1 MASPS
6 SLRPAR
12 EGLLALLAVLAVG
25 LVGIPLWCYLGGGD
39 LGFAKWTPERVSRL
53 FLGPEQLAC
62 YACFLWATLVLTRR
76 HLEVRRQ
83 RKAFGLELI
92 PPGVFILP
100 EDARLLQRR
109 VDQQVGERGPFLLAN
124 LFKLALS
131 KFAVSRSGRDV
142 GETVKTQSELD
153 MTRMVSSMSLVNYLA
168 WAIPAIG
175 FLGTVRGLAGS
186 LTLGGETKKAVAL
199 FIKEATGHLN
209 VAFDCTLIAL
219 ALSLALMF
227 LLHLQQREE
236 ESLVLDCQQAALE
249 QLVARLWEAGPEGDA
264 PPGRDG
270 ALTEPA
276 APSRRWVS

>member
-6 SLRPAR
+6 SLRPSR
-12 EGLLALLAVLAVG
+12 EWPLALLAVLLVG
-25 LVGIPLWCYLGGGD
+25 LIGIPLWCYLGGGD
-39 LGFAKWTPERVSRL
+39 LGLVKWTPERVSRL
-53 FLGPEQLAC
+53 FLGPEQLVC
-62 YACFLWATLVLTRR
+62 YACFLWAALILTRR

-83 RKAFGLELI
+83 RRAFGLELI

-109 VDQQVGERGPFLLAN
+109 VDQQVGSRGPFLLAN

-142 GETVKTQSELD
+142 GETVKTQAELD
-153 MTRMVSSMSLVNYLA
+153 MTRMISSMSLVNYLA

-249 QLVARLWEAGPEGDA
+249 QLVARLWEAGPEADA

-270 ALTEPA
+270 AVTEPA
-276 APSRRWVS
+276 APSRGWVS